1 MGSGASANKNTGYE
15 SVGEKGIEFNGIGS
29 GAAVSDTSH
38 LLGVSLDEISAKIDD
53 QAKDTMIQDLVDK
66 LCSRSIGST
75 PKDLEAT
82 LSEATCQ
89 GEIQIRKDNMKW
101 KTYYGCLLGTR
112 LLLFKNEN
120 AIRPTK
126 VLPISF
132 CRAETFDIGLL
143 REATDRLPNLA
154 VEVECQSTEFRFRVY
169 HTQGVITIRANDDVS
184 GEKSK
189 MWQSEIKAM
198 LDEHCSSLEMVDKE
212 NAAKKL
218 DPHLFEQ
225 IVEHFQRAQILRDAL
240 HESGLLTKDVT
251 NERPIASKNKIKGG
265 HILLKSNEDADGN
278 YSDEDSWTRCFF
290 VLLPGHLYAYEHSSD
305 THPVGHLLTHH
316 LGVKRTGA
324 ENDVLLV
331 STPLRTFELKM
342 KDKFDMFEWV
352 HGLMR
357 STKSSNC
364 GELVLDLHK
373 EINGELEKL
382 KTMRPKDALNS
393 EDMVIVC
400 HVVDN
405 EATPNGKSYQL
416 FFE

>member
-1 MGSGASANKNTGYE
+1 
-15 SVGEKGIEFNGIGS
+15 
-29 GAAVSDTSH
+29 
-38 LLGVSLDEISAKIDD
+38 
-53 QAKDTMIQDLVDK
+53 
-66 LCSRSIGST
+66 
-75 PKDLEAT
+75 
-82 LSEATCQ
+82 
-89 GEIQIRKDNMKW
+89 
-101 KTYYGCLLGTR
+101 
-112 LLLFKNEN
+112 
-120 AIRPTK
+120 
-126 VLPISF
+126 
-132 CRAETFDIGLL
+132 
-143 REATDRLPNLA
+143 
-154 VEVECQSTEFRFRVY
+154 
-169 HTQGVITIRANDDVS
+169 
-184 GEKSK
+184 
-189 MWQSEIKAM
+189 M

-416 FFE
+416 GEGENTIGRDPSNKIAIVDSSLSRFQARIDIKPNGEATITDLNSGNGTRVNSSKCR